1 MALNDNVPSS
11 STQHSECDLEPTQSL
26 GLSQSQNYEHLYKL
40 LLEHEK
46 LLTITKSGVDY
57 KKINENLH
65 FQVRDLE
72 KNLKVTNLLLKN
84 TEKNNARQIQLLSK
98 NKTQDINIQAR
109 KYLSLIFSKNQLYL
123 IMKKKQ
129 RVHWSR
135 DEISKA
141 FSLRYFSKRAYAY
154 VKDELK
160 YPLPDK

>member
-1 MALNDNVPSS
+1 LALSDNEPS
-11 STQHSECDLEPTQSL
+11 STQHSECDLESTQSL
-26 GLSQSQNYEHLYKL
+26 GLSQPQDYEHLYNKL

-46 LLTITKSGVDY
+46 LLTIKKSEVDY
-57 KKINENLH
+57 KKINENLL

-72 KNLKVTNLLLKN
+72 KNLKMTNLLLKN

-98 NKTQDINIQAR
+98 NKTRDIDIQAR
-109 KYLSLIFSKNQLYL
+109 KYLSSIFSKNQLDL
-123 IMKKKQ
+123 IMKKK

-141 FSLRYFSKRAYAY
+141 LSLRYFSKRAYVY

-160 YPLPDK
+160 YPLPGK